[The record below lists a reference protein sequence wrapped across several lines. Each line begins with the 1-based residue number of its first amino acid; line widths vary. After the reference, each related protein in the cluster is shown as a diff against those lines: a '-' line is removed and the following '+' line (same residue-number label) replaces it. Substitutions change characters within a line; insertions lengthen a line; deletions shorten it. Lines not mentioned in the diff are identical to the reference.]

1 VDVLFF
7 CRDGLYDSLITNLVL
22 AISLRKIGKEVA
34 VIFSGGALHD
44 LCHGIIRYPDSLA
57 GVEIRKTIS
66 VEAKSMGLPLQNSR
80 DSKSLDIRPLL
91 LQAKDSGVSLY
102 ACPIWSILLKLGDRL
117 PQELSSIPMEKLLE
131 KITSSTRI
139 IGGF

>member
-1 VDVLFF
+1 MDVLFF
-7 CRDGLYDSLITNLVL
+7 CRDGLYDSLISNLVL
-22 AISLRKIGKEVA
+22 AMSLRKIGKEVA
-34 VIFSGGALHD
+34 IIFSGGALHD

-80 DSKSLDIRPLL
+80 DPKSLDIRPLL
-91 LQAKDSGVSLY
+91 LQAKESGVSLY
-102 ACPIWSILLKLGDRL
+102 ACPIWSILLKLSGKL
-117 PQELSSIPMEKLLE
+117 PQELSSIAMEKLLE
-131 KITSSTRI
+131 EITSSTKI